1 MKSFAALLFLFLAT
15 FDMAPGF
22 ALSPGQ
28 RVDNFRLLDH
38 EGASHELYY
47 LSDMKAVVI
56 MTQGNGCPIVRKALP
71 ELKAIR
77 ERYATQGVSFL
88 LLNSNLQDDRA
99 AVAQEAAQFA
109 IDFPVLLDTTQLI
122 GESLGVERTAEVLL
136 IDTKTWKLIYRGPID
151 DRLHYEAQKPAA
163 TKPYLA
169 SALDALLAGRPV
181 SDSVVDA
188 PGCLINF
195 PERDNR
201 AAHKQISYSE
211 TIAPML
217 IDKCMSCHRAGGIAP
232 WAMSDYS
239 KVRGFAPMMR
249 EVLRTQRMPPWNA
262 DPHFG
267 SFIGDRSLTTAQVQ
281 TLVHWIEAGAPRGE
295 GGDPLVSA
303 SQRPWSEWTLG
314 KPDLIV
320 EVPAY
325 EVPASGTVSY
335 QYPTARNPLERDV
348 WIRAIEI
355 QPGDRSVVHH
365 VLAGIGDPKRPQFVG
380 SIGELGGYA
389 PGKNAAP
396 YPEDTGILLRKDAH
410 FRFQMHYTPNGRA
423 VTDVTR
429 IGLYFHDTP
438 PRHELKMSLIFD
450 TRLTIPANAKSH
462 SESLEHEF
470 DRDVMLY
477 SLLPHAH
484 LRGKA
489 ARYTAFYPDGQQEIL
504 LSVPKLDFN
513 WQTTYFFKTPKLLPR
528 GTKVRLDMTW
538 DNSAQNP
545 RNPDPG
551 QVVRWGDQ
559 TWEEMNVGWLRYR
572 DAVDADRGV
581 ALSGVVR

>member
-1 MKSFAALLFLFLAT
+1 MWFVCLALVWAT
-15 FDMAPGF
+15 SSF

-38 EGASHELYY
+38 KGASHELYY
-47 LSDMKAVVI
+47 LSDIKAVVI
-56 MTQGNGCPIVRKALP
+56 ITQGNGCPIVRKALP
-71 ELKAIR
+71 DLKNISD
-77 ERYATQGVSFL
+77 RYAAQGVSFL

-99 AVAQEAAQFA
+99 SVAKEVAEFGIA
-109 IDFPVLLDTTQLI
+109 FPVMMDTTQLI
-122 GESLGVERTAEVLL
+122 GESLGVERTAEVLV
-136 IDTKTWKLIYRGPID
+136 IDPKTWKLAYRGPID
-151 DRLHYEAQKPAA
+151 DRLHYAAQKPAA
-163 TKPYLA
+163 GKHYLVA
-169 SALDALLAGRPV
+169 ALDAVLAGREV
-181 SDSVVDA
+181 SESAVDA
-188 PGCLINF
+188 PGCLVNF

-201 AAHKQISYSE
+201 VAHKQISYAQ

-217 IDKCMSCHRAGGIAP
+217 IDKCMSCHRAGGIGP
-232 WAMSDYS
+232 WAMSDYQ

-267 SFIGDRSLTTAQVQ
+267 RFVGDRSLSVEQVQ

-295 GGDPLVSA
+295 GEDPLVSA

-314 KPDLIV
+314 EPDLIV
-320 EVPAY
+320 EVPAF
-325 EVPASGTVSY
+325 EVPASGAVSY
-335 QYPTARNPLERDV
+335 QYPVARNPLDRDR
-348 WIRAIEI
+348 WIRAVEI
-355 QPGDRSVVHH
+355 QPGDRAVVHH
-365 VLAGIGDPKRPQFVG
+365 VLAGIVDPKRPQFVG

-396 YPEDTGILLRKDAH
+396 YPEDTGILLRKDAS
-410 FRFQMHYTPNGRA
+410 FRFQMHYTPNGKV

-429 IGLYFHDTP
+429 IGIYFYDAP
-438 PRHELKMSLIFD
+438 PKHELKMNLIYD
-450 TRLTIPANAKSH
+450 TRLSIPAHAKSH
-462 SESLEHEF
+462 SESLEHVFEG
-470 DRDVMLY
+470 DVMLY

-489 ARYTAFYPDGQQEIL
+489 AKYTAFYPDGREETL

-513 WQTTYFFKTPKLLPR
+513 WQTTYFFQDPKLLPG
-528 GTKVRLDMTW
+528 GTRVRLDMTW

-545 RNPDPG
+545 LNPDPHQTVG
-551 QVVRWGDQ
+551 WGDQ

-572 DAVDADRGV
+572 DAVEGELKLEV
-581 ALSGVVR
+581 SGVLR